1 MKTVN
6 QPGGSTGDRPK
17 PEITAEQAL
26 WLNEV
31 CLQYIPFIVKQ
42 CGDLTWQD
50 AEDIVAHQKSIV
62 AERGFDDIY
71 SKEIRLNIER
81 GFHPSREKTQSLLR
95 YHLHRRLAD
104 FFKRRKTI
112 KGGYVPP
119 KCDCGESDC
128 SCDGRRSGS
137 YLIREVSDHV
147 VAVVPDESAKRELDG
162 VSARSDLDFLCA
174 KAWPSLNEIDR
185 VILTTARRSPAGCF
199 NRSSL
204 YEAMTESERELFL
217 TAGIPIFAKEEAV
230 KCAIASRTG
239 ELCRKLRR
247 SVAEERA
254 DFAFYG
260 A

>member
-1 MKTVN
+1 MKTAK
-6 QPGGSTGDRPK
+6 QPGGSSGDRPISK
-17 PEITAEQAL
+17 ITAEQAL

-42 CGDLTWQD
+42 CEDLTWQD

-62 AERGFDDIY
+62 AARGFDDIY
-71 SKEIRLNIER
+71 SKEIRLSIQN
-81 GFHPSREKTQSLLR
+81 GFRPSREKTQSLLR
-95 YHLHRRLAD
+95 YHLNRRVAD
-104 FFKRRKTI
+104 HFRRRKTI

-119 KCDCGESDC
+119 ECDCGEPNC
-128 SCDGRRSGS
+128 SCIGRKSGS
-137 YLIREVSDHV
+137 YLVREVSNQV
-147 VAVVPDESAKRELDG
+147 VALVPDESAKRELDG
-162 VSARSDLDFLCA
+162 ITARSDLDFLYD

-185 VILTTARRSPAGCF
+185 AILTATRRNPAGCF

-204 YEAMTESERELFL
+204 YEAMTKSERELFL
-217 TAGIPIFAKEEAV
+217 TTGIPIFAKEEAV

-239 ELCRKLRR
+239 ELRRKLRQCL
-247 SVAEERA
+247 AEERD